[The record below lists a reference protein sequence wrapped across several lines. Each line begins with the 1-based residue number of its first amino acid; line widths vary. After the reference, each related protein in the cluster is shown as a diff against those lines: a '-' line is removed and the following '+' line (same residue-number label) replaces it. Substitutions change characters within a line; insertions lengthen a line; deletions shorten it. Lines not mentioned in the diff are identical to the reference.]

1 MRKTIKKV
9 REQPLH
15 VRETIM
21 WISAISVFLVIGI
34 IWFNDFQ
41 GDMYALLNQDEIEGT
56 QDTAVAENNE
66 EASPFA
72 ALLTTVGDI
81 RSGITGFMERITDRE
96 QEEETIDK
104 EIITLP
110 ISE

>member
-1 MRKTIKKV
+1 MKKTIKKI

-21 WISAISVFLVIGI
+21 WVSSISVFFVIGV
-34 IWFNDFQ
+34 IWVSDFQ
-41 GDMYALLNQDEIEGT
+41 GDMYALLNQDEIEEIR
-56 QDTAVAENNE
+56 DTAVAENDK

-81 RSGITGFMERITDRE
+81 RSGITDFMGRITDRE
-96 QEEETIDK
+96 KEEEVSDK

-110 ISE
+110 LSE